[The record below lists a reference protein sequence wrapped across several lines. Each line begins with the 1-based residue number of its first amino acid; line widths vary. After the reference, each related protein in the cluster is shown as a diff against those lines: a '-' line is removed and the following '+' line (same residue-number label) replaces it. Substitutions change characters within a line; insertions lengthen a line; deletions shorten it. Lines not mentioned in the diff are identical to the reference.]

1 MASRSGLVQ
10 SIYSERNANKN
21 SSGPKESDPKYSSQP
36 GKSRLQKSIERK
48 KIMSK
53 FIGVLLLV
61 ALAVRL
67 VTLFFFK
74 QNAVLNEI
82 SLVLFISI
90 FVVTVIVMLV
100 KWWKWRTK

>member
-1 MASRSGLVQ
+1 
-10 SIYSERNANKN
+10 
-21 SSGPKESDPKYSSQP
+21 
-36 GKSRLQKSIERK
+36 
-48 KIMSK
+48 MSK
-53 FIGVLLLV
+53 FIGMLLLV

-90 FVVTVIVMLV
+90 FVVTVIVILV

>member
-1 MASRSGLVQ
+1 
-10 SIYSERNANKN
+10 
-21 SSGPKESDPKYSSQP
+21 
-36 GKSRLQKSIERK
+36 
-48 KIMSK
+48 MSK

-90 FVVTVIVMLV
+90 FVVAVIVMLV

>member
-1 MASRSGLVQ
+1 
-10 SIYSERNANKN
+10 
-21 SSGPKESDPKYSSQP
+21 
-36 GKSRLQKSIERK
+36 
-48 KIMSK
+48 MSK
-53 FIGVLLLV
+53 FIGMLLLV

-90 FVVTVIVMLV
+90 FVVAVIVMLA

>member
-1 MASRSGLVQ
+1 
-10 SIYSERNANKN
+10 
-21 SSGPKESDPKYSSQP
+21 
-36 GKSRLQKSIERK
+36 
-48 KIMSK
+48 MSK
-53 FIGVLLLV
+53 FIGMLLLV

-74 QNAVLNEI
+74 QNTVLNEI

>member
-1 MASRSGLVQ
+1 
-10 SIYSERNANKN
+10 
-21 SSGPKESDPKYSSQP
+21 
-36 GKSRLQKSIERK
+36 
-48 KIMSK
+48 MSK

-82 SLVLFISI
+82 SLVLFIAI

>member
-1 MASRSGLVQ
+1 
-10 SIYSERNANKN
+10 
-21 SSGPKESDPKYSSQP
+21 
-36 GKSRLQKSIERK
+36 
-48 KIMSK
+48 MSK
-53 FIGVLLLV
+53 FIGMLLLV
-61 ALAVRL
+61 ALAERL

>member
-1 MASRSGLVQ
+1 
-10 SIYSERNANKN
+10 
-21 SSGPKESDPKYSSQP
+21 
-36 GKSRLQKSIERK
+36 
-48 KIMSK
+48 MSK

-100 KWWKWRTK
+100 MWWKWRTK

>member
-1 MASRSGLVQ
+1 
-10 SIYSERNANKN
+10 
-21 SSGPKESDPKYSSQP
+21 
-36 GKSRLQKSIERK
+36 
-48 KIMSK
+48 MSK

-82 SLVLFISI
+82 SLVLFIAV
-90 FVVTVIVMLV
+90 FVVAVIVMLV

>member
-1 MASRSGLVQ
+1 
-10 SIYSERNANKN
+10 
-21 SSGPKESDPKYSSQP
+21 
-36 GKSRLQKSIERK
+36 
-48 KIMSK
+48 MSK

-61 ALAVRL
+61 AFAVRL

>member
-1 MASRSGLVQ
+1 
-10 SIYSERNANKN
+10 
-21 SSGPKESDPKYSSQP
+21 
-36 GKSRLQKSIERK
+36 
-48 KIMSK
+48 MSK

-74 QNAVLNEI
+74 QNVVLNEI

>member
-1 MASRSGLVQ
+1 
-10 SIYSERNANKN
+10 
-21 SSGPKESDPKYSSQP
+21 
-36 GKSRLQKSIERK
+36 
-48 KIMSK
+48 MSK
-53 FIGVLLLV
+53 FIGMLLLV

-67 VTLFFFK
+67 VILFFFK

>member
-1 MASRSGLVQ
+1 
-10 SIYSERNANKN
+10 
-21 SSGPKESDPKYSSQP
+21 
-36 GKSRLQKSIERK
+36 
-48 KIMSK
+48 MSK

-74 QNAVLNEI
+74 QNAVLNKI

>member
-1 MASRSGLVQ
+1 
-10 SIYSERNANKN
+10 
-21 SSGPKESDPKYSSQP
+21 
-36 GKSRLQKSIERK
+36 
-48 KIMSK
+48 MSK

-67 VTLFFFK
+67 VTLFFFE

>member
-1 MASRSGLVQ
+1 
-10 SIYSERNANKN
+10 
-21 SSGPKESDPKYSSQP
+21 
-36 GKSRLQKSIERK
+36 
-48 KIMSK
+48 MSK
-53 FIGVLLLV
+53 FIGMLLLV

-74 QNAVLNEI
+74 QNAILNEI

>member
-1 MASRSGLVQ
+1 
-10 SIYSERNANKN
+10 
-21 SSGPKESDPKYSSQP
+21 
-36 GKSRLQKSIERK
+36 
-48 KIMSK
+48 MSK

-100 KWWKWRTK
+100 KWLKWRTK

>member
-1 MASRSGLVQ
+1 
-10 SIYSERNANKN
+10 
-21 SSGPKESDPKYSSQP
+21 
-36 GKSRLQKSIERK
+36 
-48 KIMSK
+48 MSK
-53 FIGVLLLV
+53 FIGMLLLV

-82 SLVLFISI
+82 SLILFISI

>member
-1 MASRSGLVQ
+1 
-10 SIYSERNANKN
+10 
-21 SSGPKESDPKYSSQP
+21 
-36 GKSRLQKSIERK
+36 
-48 KIMSK
+48 MSK
-53 FIGVLLLV
+53 FIGMLLLV

-82 SLVLFISI
+82 SLVLFISV

>member
-1 MASRSGLVQ
+1 
-10 SIYSERNANKN
+10 
-21 SSGPKESDPKYSSQP
+21 
-36 GKSRLQKSIERK
+36 
-48 KIMSK
+48 MSK

-82 SLVLFISI
+82 SLVLFI